1 MKNEK
6 GITLT
11 ALVITIIILI
21 IIGSIAVYSGTSTI
35 RYAKFNKVRSE
46 MELMQ
51 STVNTW
57 REEYNNMVTDNLK
70 SKELKQEEF
79 ITNIGV
85 DTDDET
91 CDKTVLEKTV
101 QATGINASN
110 FKFLSQAYLKN
121 NLGMDSDYEFLVNI
135 PEGIVILFDGIK
147 YAEKTYYTSGD
158 FDIQQVGSVTPVK
171 SINFKL
177 GKNNEEK
184 EIIIKQLVFKD
195 NDDIETNVSKFIVEY
210 CVTGTDKWNNA
221 NSKLSKYEE
230 DGETRYKFKVEEA
243 DFYDV
248 RISTVDKKVTSDSLT
263 VRITPYTYAQKEI
276 DFSENYMIDT
286 GIKLFSEENRNK
298 DFIIKFTIDEF
309 GDNVA
314 NDTLVN
320 SRREDGTSLYPGFA
334 FRCSGTDKYQFGLN
348 VNSSKKSTF
357 TYTKNEL
364 LHNETIISKINNVVY
379 IQAAGGAREM
389 VIDLKTT
396 DTTQFYSELAD
407 TVLTLGAAFRNGT
420 EQGYF
425 NGKVSNVQISLFD
438 HVETIKR
445 ERELYVATEDIVL
458 DKTESKVLVFDGTNN
473 LPEIKFFTAEN
484 INKDFEIKI
493 KVESFGDNSYK
504 QQDTILSTKLETKGS
519 TAVVPGF
526 VFRRSSKTAFEIKGK
541 NNAYSNTPNNTM
553 LGKTVIIKRTNGT
566 YTAQID
572 NGTPKNFTTTATQ
585 QNDTPLVVGALKY
598 TNGELDRMVNCVISE
613 LSIKIYDE
621 IQVES

>member
-21 IIGSIAVYSGTSTI
+21 IIASIAVYSGTSTI
-35 RYAKFNKVRSE
+35 RYAKFNKARSE
-46 MELMQ
+46 IEVMQ

-357 TYTKNEL
+357 TYSKDDL
-364 LHNETIISKINNVVY
+364 LHKETTISKIDNVVY

-438 HVETIKR
+438 HVDTIKR
-445 ERELYVATEDIVL
+445 EREVYVATENIVF
-458 DKTESKVLVFDGTNN
+458 DKTESKVLIFDGEHG
-473 LPEIKFFTAEN
+473 LPEIRLFTAEN

-493 KVESFGDNSYK
+493 KVESFGAYTK
-504 QQDTILSTKLETKGS
+504 QDTIISTKLETDGS
-519 TAVVPGF
+519 STVVPGF
-526 VFRRSSKTAFEIKGK
+526 VFRRQSVGNFEIKGS
-541 NNAYSNTPNNTM
+541 NNAYSATANNKM
-553 LGKTVIIKRTNGT
+553 LGKTVTIRRTDGV

-572 NGTPKNFTTTATQ
+572 NETPKNFKTKATQ
-585 QNDTPLVVGALKY
+585 DNITPLVIGGMIY
-598 TNGELDRMVNCVISE
+598 TSGNIDRMVNCTVSE